1 MVNVN
6 VTVHCCPLLWVSCN
20 VHHLTS
26 PAGIISREQAE
37 ALLKEGG
44 PGLFLVRVSERIF
57 GYVLSY
63 RSKEGVKH
71 LLIDA
76 SENCYMLLGDQIRFT
91 SLSELVEYHQVM
103 YCARHLG

>member
-1 MVNVN
+1 M
-6 VTVHCCPLLWVSCN
+6 LLGFYN
-20 VHHLTS
+20 IHNLIL

-37 ALLKEGG
+37 ALLNDGES
-44 PGLFLVRVSERIF
+44 GLFLVRVSERIF

-63 RSKEGVKH
+63 RSKEGIKH

-76 SENCYMLLGDQIRFT
+76 SENCYMLLGDQIKFT

-103 YCARHLG
+103 YSTHHSG